1 MPRKQSGIFKHY
13 AKIKE
18 TGKVVKYI
26 CKYCS
31 QSHAIRNATKQQK
44 HIEKCKKAPSS
55 VKSTDHGQNI
65 LIDITSSIPSTC
77 SAVIPPT
84 TPLNSRS
91 EIHLGE
97 TSAPKKQ
104 KLSPYFDTMSES
116 EQINAD
122 KHLARAIYAP
132 GSPLQ
137 PTANKHWKRFFEVIR
152 PAYIAP
158 SRYMLSNN
166 LLDSEYNRVQEK
178 AKETTDNSDCLC
190 IISDGWSN
198 TLNESIINFLL
209 TTPRPVFLKSVD
221 TQTNK
226 HTRVYIGDLIK
237 NVIKE
242 SGSTKVF
249 AIITDNAKNMK
260 AAWEEVRKT
269 YPHIQTIGCSAHGL
283 NLLLGDICELRTL
296 DNPVKKAKKL
306 IKTIKHKHI
315 LNAMFITKQKERKL
329 SYALKLPSK
338 TRWGGVIIMFQ
349 SLANGKA
356 SLRSMAITE
365 ELENDLDADI
375 RSMILDNDV
384 FWQSI
389 TMVIK
394 LLNPI
399 VDGIAIVEGDKTTL
413 SRAIKVL
420 HDIEK
425 KMD

>member
-13 AKIKE
+13 AEIKE

-77 SAVIPPT
+77 SAVLPPT

-209 TTPRPVFLKSVD
+209 TTPRPVS
-221 TQTNK
+221 
-226 HTRVYIGDLIK
+226 
-237 NVIKE
+237 
-242 SGSTKVF
+242 
-249 AIITDNAKNMK
+249 
-260 AAWEEVRKT
+260 
-269 YPHIQTIGCSAHGL
+269 
-283 NLLLGDICELRTL
+283 
-296 DNPVKKAKKL
+296 
-306 IKTIKHKHI
+306 
-315 LNAMFITKQKERKL
+315 
-329 SYALKLPSK
+329 
-338 TRWGGVIIMFQ
+338 
-349 SLANGKA
+349 
-356 SLRSMAITE
+356 
-365 ELENDLDADI
+365 
-375 RSMILDNDV
+375 
-384 FWQSI
+384 
-389 TMVIK
+389 
-394 LLNPI
+394 
-399 VDGIAIVEGDKTTL
+399 
-413 SRAIKVL
+413 
-420 HDIEK
+420 
-425 KMD
+425 